1 MTRFAIRLL
10 GFVCFC
16 GCLFAFAGQQLAAGD
31 DPILQ
36 AMRAEMDRS
45 QGKLQLEQMAAP
57 FYIEFRIVDMDTLA
71 ADASFGALR
80 TNLRTRV
87 RFLRVVVRVG
97 SYKQD
102 SFFGQGQG
110 VVELVPVENDV
121 MALRHLIWLTTDQAY
136 KAATEALSAKQ
147 AQLKQYHIDQPV
159 DDFAHAD
166 PVQSIQPLVKLSL
179 DAQPW
184 LAMLQTVSGLYR
196 SDPEI
201 EAFTAN
207 LGFQAINRYFMNSE
221 GTVVRSGQTLY
232 EMTMV
237 AATQASD
244 GMPLE
249 RSWDYL
255 FSDSKELPSAK
266 AFLSR
271 GKSLR
276 DSLKDL
282 RTAPIPEEEYR
293 GPVLFSADAAS
304 SVFLQLVGR
313 NVLGLKPPPG
323 KPARTTG
330 AWATDFK
337 SRVLPEFL
345 SVVDD
350 PTIQSIGGKSLIGH
364 YEVDD
369 EGVEARKVSLIA
381 NGKLENYL
389 VGREPIRDFPMSNGH
404 GRAQVPMNFPGP
416 SLGNLIV
423 TSSQNFSADELKQ
436 KLIELCRQRDL
447 PYGYYVETMG
457 PYLTP
462 RLFYKVYAS
471 DGHQELVR
479 GASFGDLDVRA
490 LRNGLIAAGND
501 INVESHS
508 LNIPHSVANPS
519 ILFDELEV
527 KPANS
532 DKETLPEY
540 PAPAIKGQ

>member
-16 GCLFAFAGQQLAAGD
+16 GCLFAFAGQQLAGGD
-31 DPILQ
+31 DPVLQ

-45 QGKLQLEQMAAP
+45 RGKLQLEQMAAP
-57 FYIEFRIVDMDTLA
+57 FYIEFRIVDLDTLS

-87 RFLRVVVRVG
+87 RLLCVVVRVG
-97 SYKQD
+97 GYKQD

-179 DAQPW
+179 DAEPW
-184 LAMLQTVSGLYR
+184 LAMLQTASGLYR

-201 EAFTAN
+201 ESFTAN

-232 EMTMV
+232 EMTM
-237 AATQASD
+237 AASTQATD

-255 FSDSKELPSAK
+255 FSNLKELPSAEE
-266 AFLSR
+266 FLSR

-282 RTAPIPEEEYR
+282 RTAPVAEEEYR
-293 GPVLFSADAAS
+293 GPVWFSADAAS
-304 SVFLQLVGR
+304 SVFLQLVGN

-330 AWATDFK
+330 AWATDYK

-350 PTIQSIGGKSLIGH
+350 PTIQSIGGKSLLG
-364 YEVDD
+364 YYDVDD
-369 EGVEARKVSLIA
+369 EGVKAAKVSLIE

-389 VGREPIRDFPMSNGH
+389 LGREPIRDFPVSNGH

-423 TSSQNFSADELKQ
+423 TSSQKFSSDELKQ

-457 PYLTP
+457 PSLTP

-490 LRNGLIAAGND
+490 LRNDLIAAGND
-501 INVESHS
+501 INVENHS

-527 KPANS
+527 KPSNS
-532 DKETLPEY
+532 DKQTLPEY
-540 PAPAIKGQ
+540 PAPAIRGQ